1 LGKKKKSDLVTDETT
16 PALDFSMIS
25 ELIYCIPTIFT
36 ALKNKIIP
44 RKLSARTE
52 ATAKSSE
59 VKMP

>member
-1 LGKKKKSDLVTDETT
+1 LGKKKKSDLLTGETT
-16 PALDFSMIS
+16 PAL
-25 ELIYCIPTIFT
+25 IYCIPSIFT